1 MRNYDIAIMKRTYM
15 REITTNGINK
25 KSAFFGKFSKFSVL
39 ISVIF
44 VGTLITKL
52 YLFPYDLPLS
62 FDSLNYFM
70 YSSDIFLT
78 GELPNEWTPTNNSK
92 NNSEI

>member
-1 MRNYDIAIMKRTYM
+1 M
-15 REITTNGINK
+15 REITTNEINK